1 MIDKNKTKD
10 LLESALKPSDMVE
23 IGIMSNSRGTTRFAN
38 SVIHQNISMENPY
51 VWTRVI
57 VDSPEGKRIGGLSTR
72 DLTTNGVKSA
82 IRKASEIASY
92 STPDKEFVSLPKPG
106 KEARGKKQE
115 ARPQVVTPEQRAAAV
130 RKIVS
135 VCKKH
140 KLDVAGVIHTSV
152 YSLGIANNFG
162 INQYANGSDTYT
174 TITAMAENSSG
185 FASAIDKKFTNIDFE
200 KLAERACQK
209 AIMSK
214 NPREIEPGQYTV
226 LLEPDAVAEFITFLG
241 WLEFGAKAFA
251 EKRSIM
257 SKSIGKKIT
266 GNNITIMDDFT
277 HPKVNAF
284 PFDFEGVPRKKVA
297 FIDKGIA
304 KGVVFDSF
312 YANKLKKP
320 NTGHALPQPSP
331 YGPYP
336 STLIIKP
343 GKVAMK
349 DMVKMIDK
357 GILITRFWYTRVVD
371 PDKTLITGLTRDGT
385 FWVEN
390 GEIKY
395 GIKNLR
401 YTINIYETLKN
412 VLAISKETVLSGE
425 FTQTVAPALL
435 IKDFNFSGKTQY

>member
-1 MIDKNKTKD
+1 MIDKKKTKD
-10 LLESALKPSDMVE
+10 LLTNALKPTDMIEV
-23 IGIMSNSRGTTRFAN
+23 GVMSNQRGTTRFAN
-38 SVIHQNISMENPY
+38 SVIHQNITVENPY

-57 VDSPEGKRIGGLSTR
+57 VDSPEGKKIGGVSSR
-72 DLTTNGVKSA
+72 DLSVNGVKTA
-82 IRKASEIASY
+82 IRKATDIASFA
-92 STPDKEFVSLPKPG
+92 TPDKEFVSLPKPTKAVKG
-106 KEARGKKQE
+106 KPESK
-115 ARPQVVTPEQRAAAV
+115 PQIVTPEQRAAAV
-130 RKIVS
+130 RKITS

-140 KLDVAGVIHTSV
+140 KLDVAGVIHTSS
-152 YSLGIANNFG
+152 YSLGVANNFG
-162 INQYANGSDTYT
+162 INQYTNGADTYT

-185 FASAIDKKFTNIDFE
+185 YASAIDKKFTNIDFE
-200 KLAERACQK
+200 KLAQIACQK
-209 AIMSK
+209 AILSK
-214 NPREIEPGQYTV
+214 NPKEINTGAYTV
-226 LLEPDAVAEFITFLG
+226 LLEPDAVAEFMTFLG

-257 SKSIGKKIT
+257 SKSIGKKVT
-266 GNNITIMDDFT
+266 GANITITDDCT
-277 HPKVNAF
+277 HPKVYAF
-284 PFDFEGVPRKKVA
+284 PFDYEGVSRKKVT
-297 FIDKGIA
+297 FIDKGVA
-304 KGVVFDSF
+304 KGIVFDSF

-320 NTGHALPQPSP
+320 NTGHALPQPNA

-343 GKVAMK
+343 GNTSMK
-349 DMVKMIDK
+349 DMLKMIDK

-435 IKDFNFSGKTQY
+435 IKDFTFTGKTQY

>member
-1 MIDKNKTKD
+1 MLDKKRTQD
-10 LLESALKPSDMVE
+10 LLINALKTSDMIEV
-23 IGIMSNSRGTTRFAN
+23 GIMSNQRGTTRFAN
-38 SVIHQNISMENPY
+38 SIIHQNLTVENPY

-57 VDSPEGKRIGGLSTR
+57 IDSEEGKKIGGVSSR
-72 DLTTNGVKSA
+72 DLSVSGIKNA

-92 STPDKEFVSLPKPG
+92 ATEDKEFVSLPKPTG
-106 KEARGKKQE
+106 KVKTVKLKE
-115 ARPQVVTPEQRAAAV
+115 PISVSPEDRAKAV

-140 KLDVAGVIHTSV
+140 NLDVAGVIHTST
-152 YSLGIANNFG
+152 YSLGIANNLG

-185 FASAIDKKFTNIDFE
+185 YAAAIDKNFFKIDFE
-200 KLAERACQK
+200 KLAEIACQK
-209 AIMSK
+209 ALLSK
-214 NPREIEPGQYTV
+214 NPKEIEPGAYTV
-226 LLEPDAVAEFITFLG
+226 LLEPEAVAEFITFLG

-257 SKSIGKKIT
+257 SKSIGKRIT
-266 GNNITIMDDFT
+266 GDNITIYDDWT
-277 HPKVNAF
+277 HPKVNQF
-284 PFDFEGVPRKKVA
+284 PFDFEGVPRKKVT
-297 FIDKGIA
+297 FIDKGVA
-304 KGVVFDSF
+304 KGVVLDSF
-312 YANKLKKP
+312 YAHKLKKP
-320 NTGHALPQPSP
+320 NTGHALPQPNA

-336 STLIIKP
+336 SSLIIKP
-343 GKVAMK
+343 GNVAMQ
-349 DMVKMIDK
+349 DMLKMIDK

-385 FWVEN
+385 FWVEK

-425 FTQTVAPALL
+425 FTQIVAPALL
-435 IKDFNFSGKTQY
+435 IKDFTFTGKTQY

>member
-10 LLESALKPSDMVE
+10 LLESALKPTDMIE
-23 IGIMSNSRGTTRFAN
+23 IGIFSNQRGTTRFAN
-38 SVIHQNISMENPY
+38 SVIHQNISVENPY

-57 VDSPEGKRIGGLSTR
+57 VDSPEGKRIGGMSSR
-72 DLTTNGVKSA
+72 DLTISGVKSA

-92 STPDKEFVSLPKPG
+92 ATPDKEFVSLPKPS
-106 KEARGKKQE
+106 KEARSKKQE
-115 ARPQVVTPEQRAAAV
+115 AKPQVVTPEQRAAAV
-130 RKIVS
+130 RKIVG

-140 KLDVAGVIHTSV
+140 KLDVAGVIHTSA

-162 INQYANGSDTYT
+162 INQFANGSDTYT

-185 FASAIDKKFTNIDFE
+185 FASAIDRKFTNIDFE

-214 NPREIEPGQYTV
+214 NPKEVQPGSYTV
-226 LLEPDAVAEFITFLG
+226 LLEPDAVAEFVTFLG

-257 SKSIGKKIT
+257 SKSIGKKLT
-266 GNNITIMDDFT
+266 GNNITITDDYT
-277 HPKVNAF
+277 HPKVMQF
-284 PFDFEGVPRKKVA
+284 PFDFEGVPRKKVT
-297 FIDKGIA
+297 FIDKGVG

-312 YANKLKKP
+312 YAHKLKKP

-331 YGPYP
+331 AGPYP

-343 GKVAMK
+343 GTTSMANML
-349 DMVKMIDK
+349 KMIDK

-401 YTINIYETLKN
+401 FTINIYETLKN

-425 FTQTVAPALL
+425 FMQTVTPALL
-435 IKDFNFSGKTQY
+435 INDFNFTGKTQY

>member
-10 LLESALKPSDMVE
+10 LLYNALKPTDMIEV
-23 IGIMSNSRGTTRFAN
+23 GVMSNQRGTTRFAN
-38 SVIHQNISMENPY
+38 SIIHQNITVENPY

-57 VDSPEGKRIGGLSTR
+57 VDSPEGKRVGGLSSR
-72 DLTTNGVKSA
+72 DLSVNGVKTA
-82 IRKASEIASY
+82 IRKASEIASF
-92 STPDKEFVSLPKPG
+92 STPDKEFVSLPKPT
-106 KEARGKKQE
+106 KAHAISKKAQV
-115 ARPQVVTPEQRAAAV
+115 PQVISPEQRAAAV
-130 RKIVS
+130 RKIVC

-140 KLDVAGVIHTSV
+140 KLDVAGVIHTSS

-162 INQYANGSDTYT
+162 INQYANGADTYA

-185 FASAIDKKFTNIDFE
+185 YAAAIDKMFTNIDFE
-200 KLAERACQK
+200 KLAEIACQK
-209 AIMSK
+209 AILSK
-214 NPREIEPGQYTV
+214 NPKEIEPGAYTV
-226 LLEPDAVAEFITFLG
+226 LLEPEAVAEFITFLG

-251 EKRSIM
+251 EKRSVM

-266 GNNITIMDDFT
+266 GANITITDDCT
-277 HPKVNAF
+277 HPKVNQF
-284 PFDFEGVPRKKVA
+284 PFDFEGVPRKKVT
-297 FIDKGIA
+297 FIDKGVG
-304 KGVVFDSF
+304 KGIVLDSF
-312 YANKLKKP
+312 YAHKLNKP
-320 NTGHALPQPSP
+320 NTGHALPQPSAA
-331 YGPYP
+331 GPYP

-343 GKVAMK
+343 GNVAMK
-349 DMVKMIDK
+349 DMLKMIDK

-435 IKDFNFSGKTQY
+435 IKDFTFTGKTQY

>member
-10 LLESALKPSDMVE
+10 ILTNALKPTDMIEV
-23 IGIMSNSRGTTRFAN
+23 GVMSNQRGTTRFAN
-38 SVIHQNISMENPY
+38 SVIHQNLTVENPY

-57 VDSPEGKRIGGLSTR
+57 MDGPEGKKIGGVSSR
-72 DLTTNGVKSA
+72 DLSVNGVKTA
-82 IRKASEIASY
+82 IRKASDIASFA
-92 STPDKEFVSLPKPG
+92 TPDKEFVSLPKPTKAG
-106 KEARGKKQE
+106 KAKPAVK
-115 ARPQVVTPEQRAAAV
+115 PQVVTPEQRAAAV

-135 VCKKH
+135 VCKRH
-140 KLDVAGVIHTSV
+140 KLDVAGVIHTSS

-162 INQYANGSDTYT
+162 INQYANGADTYA

-200 KLAERACQK
+200 KLAQIACQK
-209 AIMSK
+209 AILSK
-214 NPREIEPGQYTV
+214 NPKQVEPGSYTV
-226 LLEPDAVAEFITFLG
+226 LLEPDAVAEFVTFLG

-266 GNNITIMDDFT
+266 GANITITDNCS
-277 HPKVNAF
+277 HPKVNQF
-284 PFDFEGVPRKKVA
+284 PFDFEGVPRKKVT
-297 FIDKGIA
+297 FIDKGVG

-320 NTGHALPQPSP
+320 NTGHALPQPSA

-343 GKVAMK
+343 GNKSMK
-349 DMVKMIDK
+349 DMLKMVDK

-435 IKDFNFSGKTQY
+435 IKDFTFTGKTQY